1 MVKSLDVDLNHL
13 TTFVKVADAASFTLA
28 ANALGVP
35 KSTVSRRV
43 SALEAALG
51 VRLIRR
57 TTRKLSLTEEGTSYY
72 EKTARALEAIDEAG
86 RAVADMDGEP
96 RGLVRISAPVDI
108 GNDIL
113 ADLVPRFV
121 KEHEL
126 ITVEVQLTGRRVD
139 LVEEGFDL
147 ALRAGPLTDSSLIA
161 RKIGTSCMRV
171 FGSKTYLEKAGAPK
185 KLSDLKNHPLV
196 VFRTR
201 QGQADYTFAG
211 PKGSETVTL
220 SAVIGTNDFAFAR
233 KAILAGAGIGILPAV
248 LCRKEIESGA
258 LENVLPK
265 YTVPGGAMHIV
276 YPSGRYVPQ
285 RVALFRDFLLKE
297 LASIFPRDTSTR
309 ESALP
314 KSARNEPTRDLVGRA
329 PSAQLTE

>member
-28 ANALGVP
+28 ANTLGVP

-86 RAVADMDGEP
+86 RAVADMDGTP
-96 RGLVRISAPVDI
+96 RGLVRITAPVDV
-108 GNDIL
+108 GNDVL
-113 ADLVPRFV
+113 ADLVPKFL
-121 KEHEL
+121 KEHPS
-126 ITVEVQLTGRRVD
+126 ISVEVQLTGRRVD
-139 LVEEGFDL
+139 LVEESFDL
-147 ALRAGPLTDSSLIA
+147 ALRAGTLGDSSLIA

-171 FGSKTYLEKAGAPK
+171 FGARSYIERAGAPK
-185 KLSDLKNHPLV
+185 KLADLQSHPLV
-196 VFRTR
+196 LFRTR
-201 QGQADYTFAG
+201 QGQAELTFAG
-211 PKGSETVTL
+211 PKGAETITL
-220 SAVIGTNDFAFAR
+220 QGVIGTNDFAFAR
-233 KAILAGAGIGILPAV
+233 KAVVAGAGIGILPAV
-248 LCRKEIESGA
+248 LCRKEIDSGV
-258 LENVLPK
+258 LEQVLPK
-265 YTVPGGAMHIV
+265 YSVPGGAFHIV

-297 LASIFPRDTSTR
+297 LSAIFPK
-309 ESALP
+309 E
-314 KSARNEPTRDLVGRA
+314 
-329 PSAQLTE
+329 

>member
-57 TTRKLSLTEEGTSYY
+57 TTRKLSLTEEGSSYY
-72 EKTARALEAIDEAG
+72 QKTARALEAIDEAG

-96 RGLVRISAPVDI
+96 RGLVRITAPVDV
-108 GNDIL
+108 GNDVL
-113 ADLVPRFV
+113 ADLVPRFLN
-121 KEHEL
+121 EHPG
-126 ITVEVQLTGRRVD
+126 ISVEVQLTGRRVD
-139 LVEEGFDL
+139 LVEESFDL
-147 ALRAGPLTDSSLIA
+147 ALRAGTLSDSSLIA

-171 FGSKTYLEKAGAPK
+171 FGTRGYLERAGTPK
-185 KLSDLKNHPLV
+185 KLADLKAHSMIL
-196 VFRTR
+196 FRTR
-201 QGQADYTFAG
+201 QGQADVTFAG
-211 PKGSETVTL
+211 PKGSETVNL
-220 SAVIGTNDFAFAR
+220 QALIGTNDFAFAR
-233 KAILAGAGIGILPAV
+233 RVVLAGAGIGVLPAV
-248 LCRKEIESGA
+248 LCVKEIESGA
-258 LENVLPK
+258 LEQVLPK
-265 YTVPGGAMHIV
+265 YSVPGGAFHIV

-297 LASIFPRDTSTR
+297 LAAIFPK
-309 ESALP
+309 E
-314 KSARNEPTRDLVGRA
+314 
-329 PSAQLTE
+329 